1 MKPYLE
7 ILFSEFIKS
16 ARVECNEKAEILA
29 LF

>member
-7 ILFSEFIKS
+7 ISFSEFIT